1 MTPKIAVLTVG
12 TELLNGEVADTNT
25 RDIALALGRQ
35 GLSLSESMTVPDV
48 EGEIAEA
55 LSALA
60 RRRGT
65 VIVSGGLGPTVDDL
79 TARGAARAF
88 GRRLV
93 LQEQALDQVRDF
105 FRRTG
110 RTMHGANEKQALLP
124 QKALILPNP
133 LGSAPGFRLREGE
146 CDLFFLP
153 GVPAEMAA
161 MLEASVLPVLQER
174 GGLEPV
180 IRQRV
185 LKLFGLA
192 EARADE
198 LLRLASLPAGVAP
211 AFTLDYPLV
220 VAKLVTSEADG
231 EALLDRAELAA
242 RRALGDAVVA
252 LGDQT
257 LPGNAAR
264 LLAASGLTLALAESC
279 TGGLISKL
287 LTDIPGASA
296 FLERGAVTYAD
307 SAKRQWLG
315 VTAKVLEERGAVSE
329 ACALAMARG
338 MKKAAR
344 TDLALAVTGIA
355 GPDGGTP
362 EKPVGTVFIALA
374 SAEGVEARAFRFAGD
389 RCQVRLMAACTALD
403 WLRRTAAAHLE
414 KAQAS

>member
-35 GLSLSESMTVPDV
+35 GLSLGESMTVPDV

-174 GGLEPV
+174 GGREPV
-180 IRQRV
+180 TRQRV

-198 LLRLASLPAGVAP
+198 LLRLTSLPAGVAP

-287 LTDIPGASA
+287 LTDLPGASA